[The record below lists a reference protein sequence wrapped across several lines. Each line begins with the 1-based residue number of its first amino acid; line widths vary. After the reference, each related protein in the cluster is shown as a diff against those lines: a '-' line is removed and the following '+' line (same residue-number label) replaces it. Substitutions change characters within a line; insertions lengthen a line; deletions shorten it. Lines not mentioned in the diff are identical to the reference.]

1 MKKIYRILKITGVFF
16 AFLLSVSYIWFLI
29 ESAIS
34 PEINNVAYMDYLLY
48 LLGYGELDIP
58 DLFGKS
64 FFSIIGLLSL
74 TLLSSVFTVSLF
86 DWRSKLI
93 LSDRIVVWDKNP
105 TTHLASALLRCKQRD
120 IYNIR
125 INLIVH
131 CEKDTYS
138 EEYYIPLIPKNTS
151 HFVDFEIAPGTALYK
166 YLRLFLRTNN
176 TKPVVI
182 ITATYTDIS
191 NAEEYTICQKYQYS
205 DNDKDSNIVF
215 TNSSSLRGNYYQ
227 ISQKV
232 FDAIS
237 LAQSN
242 EYANEMKLYVE
253 NNTFG
258 IDLMQAKEINSENIK
273 IDYGSTVEDGTII
286 SAERAFN
293 AKVSFKKD
301 KEYEPCDFGMICIK
315 NPLGAAWQ
323 KYYDL
328 NCSLEF
334 KMKTS
339 HDMSVTLE
347 LKRSDGYK
355 VIDTELKGTGE
366 YENYSFDLSQYPR
379 EFFETVTEL
388 CFTAFYKD
396 VKSEDL
402 KGCFSVMDCELV
414 VIE

>member
-166 YLRLFLRTNN
+166 YLRLYLRTNN
-176 TKPVVI
+176 T
-182 ITATYTDIS
+182 
-191 NAEEYTICQKYQYS
+191 
-205 DNDKDSNIVF
+205 
-215 TNSSSLRGNYYQ
+215 
-227 ISQKV
+227 
-232 FDAIS
+232 
-237 LAQSN
+237 
-242 EYANEMKLYVE
+242 
-253 NNTFG
+253 
-258 IDLMQAKEINSENIK
+258 
-273 IDYGSTVEDGTII
+273 TVEQILLHHKQKFIMRSFILQTMHLKEMDIPLLAGLLQKQVAYLIKPI
-286 SAERAFN
+286 SSILLIR
-293 AKVSFKKD
+293 
-301 KEYEPCDFGMICIK
+301 I
-315 NPLGAAWQ
+315 
-323 KYYDL
+323 
-328 NCSLEF
+328 
-334 KMKTS
+334 
-339 HDMSVTLE
+339 
-347 LKRSDGYK
+347 
-355 VIDTELKGTGE
+355 
-366 YENYSFDLSQYPR
+366 
-379 EFFETVTEL
+379 
-388 CFTAFYKD
+388 
-396 VKSEDL
+396 
-402 KGCFSVMDCELV
+402 
-414 VIE
+414 